1 MNKETYKQAQKIE
14 AEVEQLK
21 TIQRE
26 IISSPGIVVC
36 IGSTKVQNNHLNATI
51 GSFVASRIKQL
62 DKEFEE
68 L

>member
-1 MNKETYKQAQKIE
+1 MNKEVYKQAQKIE
-14 AEVEQLK
+14 AEINQLK

-26 IISSPGIVVC
+26 ITSSPGFVVC
-36 IGSTKVQNNHLNATI
+36 IGSSKIQNDHLNATI
-51 GSFVASRIKQL
+51 GSFISNRIKQL